1 MTVSDAF
8 DVVVQPL
15 VLTPPEGTQPE
26 QKEPQKEPQK
36 EKIVIRLNKEK
47 MKNVQSGVEKRESLE
62 SLHFESSSEEYSEY
76 ESERGGKTKR
86 RRVMESEESFEE
98 DEEYSSP

>member
-15 VLTPPEGTQPE
+15 VLTPPEGTQSE
-26 QKEPQKEPQK
+26 QKEPQK

-62 SLHFESSSEEYSEY
+62 SLDFESSSEEYSEY
-76 ESERGGKTKR
+76 ERERGG
-86 RRVMESEESFEE
+86 
-98 DEEYSSP
+98 

>member
-26 QKEPQKEPQK
+26 QKEPQK

>member
-1 MTVSDAF
+1 M
-8 DVVVQPL
+8 
-15 VLTPPEGTQPE
+15 
-26 QKEPQKEPQK
+26 
-36 EKIVIRLNKEK
+36 
-47 MKNVQSGVEKRESLE
+47 EKRESLE

>member
-15 VLTPPEGTQPE
+15 VLTPPEGTQSE
-26 QKEPQKEPQK
+26 QKEPQK